1 MREHPGL
8 WRHLKR
14 QVMRCD
20 CTTRRPAPDRRR
32 VLFILEGYET
42 KEAIMAVSKAQRQVS
57 GKRAAIYA
65 RVSDKSQDGEDKTSL
80 SEQISD
86 MEAHCEGK
94 GMTVTARYQEVGRGW
109 SKKRP
114 EFQRMLADAKRGR
127 FDTIVCWKSDR
138 LSRGMYPAAAL
149 MEVIEAYHINLEA
162 VMDAIDM
169 KTFGLM
175 AAIGKIELDNF
186 RERASMGKRGTAKQG
201 RIPVSNVPYGYRI
214 GDDGRPQ
221 VVVEEAEVVRR
232 VYRMSVNDGMGAYVI
247 AQQLNLEGVPLAK
260 AGKRWYD
267 GTIHRILSNETYKG
281 TWWYGKARY
290 VSTEDGV
297 RVYEQ
302 PEDDRIG
309 VPFPPLVDEETWE
322 RARVLRRHR
331 FTRAKRNT
339 KVFYLLQ
346 HLVRCTECGLLMG
359 GQANTKKEVKHNGKL
374 YKYELD
380 PPRRY
385 YRCYGYQQLRLRCRQ
400 KPMIRAEPLEGMV
413 WSEVKRVLENPDII
427 VAGIEALDSTENG
440 GLAEETTTAER
451 DLHKVQL
458 EEARVIRLF
467 VSGKITEDQMDHQ
480 RRYITERLET
490 LRARLDDYRNR
501 ETAETEKRLAMEH
514 IVQWVSWIGGWTG
527 RSARRGTPGGA
538 TASSR
543 RSDYRRGEQRQSHAG
558 HPDGRV
564 CLD

>member
-1 MREHPGL
+1 
-8 WRHLKR
+8 
-14 QVMRCD
+14 
-20 CTTRRPAPDRRR
+20 
-32 VLFILEGYET
+32 
-42 KEAIMAVSKAQRQVS
+42 MAVSKAQRQAH

-65 RVSDKSQDGEDKTSL
+65 RVSDKSQDGDDKTSL
-80 SEQISD
+80 SEQIGD

-94 GMTVTARYQEVGRGW
+94 GMTIVARYQEVGRGW

-162 VMDAIDM
+162 VMDAMDM

-221 VVVEEAEVVRR
+221 VMEAEAEVVRR
-232 VYRMSVNDGMGAYVI
+232 VYRMSVNDGMGANLI

-302 PEDDRIG
+302 PQDDWIG

-322 RARVLRRHR
+322 RARVLRKQRW
-331 FTRAKRNT
+331 TRAKRNT
-339 KVFYLLQ
+339 KVFYLSQ
-346 HLVRCTECGLLMG
+346 HLVRCAECGLLMG
-359 GQANTKKEVKHNGKL
+359 GQANTKKEVKRNGKL

-385 YRCYGYQQLRLRCRQ
+385 YRCYGYHQLRLRCRQ
-400 KPMIRAEPLEGMV
+400 KPMIRAERLEGLV
-413 WSEVKRVLENPDII
+413 WGEVKRVLENPDLI
-427 VAGIEALDSTENG
+427 VAGIEALDSREDG
-440 GLAEETTTAER
+440 GLAEEIDTAER
-451 DLHKVQL
+451 DLQKVQM
-458 EEARVIRLF
+458 EEERVIRLF

-490 LRARLDDYRNR
+490 LRARLDDYRDR
-501 ETAETEKRLAMEH
+501 ETAEIEKRLAMEH
-514 IVQWVSWIGGWTG
+514 VVEWVSRIGDGLDDLPDEE
-527 RSARRGTPGGA
+527 RREVLRLLLEGVTIDRENNVNLTLAIPTEEFVLIETPISGLSIQPG
-538 TASSR
+538 
-543 RSDYRRGEQRQSHAG
+543 SDGNHMHQ
-558 HPDGRV
+558 
-564 CLD
+564 

>member
-1 MREHPGL
+1 MAG
-8 WRHLKR
+8 
-14 QVMRCD
+14 
-20 CTTRRPAPDRRR
+20 
-32 VLFILEGYET
+32 T
-42 KEAIMAVSKAQRQVS
+42 KTLQQKAN

-65 RVSDKSQDGEDKTSL
+65 RVSDKSQAEDDKTSL
-80 SEQISD
+80 SEQIND

-127 FDTIVCWKSDR
+127 SDTIVCWKSDR

-201 RIPVSNVPYGYRI
+201 RIPVSNIPYGYRI
-214 GDDGRPQ
+214 GDDGRP
-221 VVVEEAEVVRR
+221 VIVEEEAEVVRR
-232 VYRMSVNDGMGAYVI
+232 GLPHVRQRWDGSVPHCPSTEPGGRA
-247 AQQLNLEGVPLAK
+247 LAK
-260 AGKRWYD
+260 LGKRWYD

-290 VSTEDGV
+290 VSTEEGV

-302 PEDDRIG
+302 PQDDWIG

-322 RARVLRRHR
+322 RTRVLCRQR

-346 HLVRCTECGLLMG
+346 QLVRCAECGLLMG
-359 GQANTKKEVKHNGKL
+359 GSANTKKEVKRNGSSTSTSSSL
-374 YKYELD
+374 
-380 PPRRY
+380 P
-385 YRCYGYQQLRLRCRQ
+385 
-400 KPMIRAEPLEGMV
+400 
-413 WSEVKRVLENPDII
+413 
-427 VAGIEALDSTENG
+427 AG
-440 GLAEETTTAER
+440 TT
-451 DLHKVQL
+451 
-458 EEARVIRLF
+458 
-467 VSGKITEDQMDHQ
+467 
-480 RRYITERLET
+480 
-490 LRARLDDYRNR
+490 
-501 ETAETEKRLAMEH
+501 
-514 IVQWVSWIGGWTG
+514 
-527 RSARRGTPGGA
+527 GA
-538 TASSR
+538 TAISNS
-543 RSDYRRGEQRQSHAG
+543 A
-558 HPDGRV
+558 
-564 CLD
+564 